1 MDCSCPAERA
11 KPWREMNAPVIIF
24 DRRTVRR
31 RRARAAMRLSEFDF
45 LLRAGAER
53 LNDRLDVMARGFPL
67 ALELGARD
75 GLLRDA
81 TAGLGRIGSLVTGA
95 ASPACITG
103 AAAPRLVVD
112 EEWLPF
118 APACFDLA
126 ISNLALHWVN
136 DLPGTLLQL
145 RECLKPDGLLL
156 VSMLG
161 GRTLHELRACL
172 VDAEAEITGGARPRV
187 SPFVDVRGAGALL
200 QRAGFALPV
209 VDADVLTVTYADALA
224 LMRDLRGMGET
235 NALTQRSR
243 HFTRR
248 GILLRAAQLYAE
260 RHAGS
265 DGRITATFEIVTLTA
280 WSPGPNQSR
289 ALRPGS
295 AKRRLADALDA
306 IEVAVPDRA
315 PP

>member
-1 MDCSCPAERA
+1 MDCSGRAERA
-11 KPWREMNAPVIIF
+11 KPLLDMNAPVIVF

-31 RRARAAMRLSEFDF
+31 RRARAAMGLAEFDF

-53 LNDRLDVMARGFPL
+53 LGDRLDVMAREFPL
-67 ALELGARD
+67 ALELGARG

-81 TAGLGRIGSLVTGA
+81 VAGLGRIGTMVSGD
-95 ASPACITG
+95 ASSDCI
-103 AAAPRLVVD
+103 ADLPAPRLVFD
-112 EEWLPF
+112 EEWVPF

-156 VSMLG
+156 LSMLG
-161 GRTLHELRACL
+161 GRTLSELRECL
-172 VDAEAEITGGARPRV
+172 VSAEAEVTGGVHPRV
-187 SPFVDVRGAGALL
+187 SPFVDVRSAGALL

-224 LMRDLRGMGET
+224 LMRDLHGMGET
-235 NALTQRSR
+235 NALAERSR

-248 GILLRAAQLYAE
+248 GVLLRAAQLYGE
-260 RHAGS
+260 RHALPE
-265 DGRITATFEIVTLTA
+265 GRIPATFEIVTLTA
-280 WSPGPNQSR
+280 WSPGPNQPR
-289 ALRPGS
+289 ALRPGT
-295 AKRRLADALDA
+295 AERRLADALNA
-306 IEVAVPDRA
+306 TEVAMRECD
-315 PP
+315 